1 MFSHHLIFPGPSNNG
16 EDVAADEPLHEQEY
30 ESAGQVTGQVYPC
43 SYCSRQFIRNSDLR
57 VHVQAV
63 HEGLRHPCDQC
74 DKTYANRK
82 GLRRHIRD
90 IHEGGKLERNAF
102 VAASRDTLLECMSF
116 KVEVE
121 DEGNVDKFVC
131 DQCDKT
137 YANRKGLRRHI
148 RDIHEGGKQE
158 RNAFI
163 AASRDS
169 HLECMTFKVEVEDE
183 ENEDNF
189 GQSVEI
195 TKCFSGTIVDPRKM
209 SSFDEPAGDDDCSDM
224 NPQSIHPEGL

>member
-1 MFSHHLIFPGPSNNG
+1 MFLGPSNNG

-63 HEGLRHPCDQC
+63 HEGLRHP
-74 DKTYANRK
+74 
-82 GLRRHIRD
+82 
-90 IHEGGKLERNAF
+90 
-102 VAASRDTLLECMSF
+102 
-116 KVEVE
+116 
-121 DEGNVDKFVC
+121 C